1 MELPGFQFDFQI
13 LLKKKKQ
20 KTPHNWNTFKIH

>member
-13 LLKKKKQ
+13 LLKKKTQ
-20 KTPHNWNTFKIH
+20 KKPEQVNSNFN